1 MKTLRQYIEEAVR
14 GIQLNTSVKGTL
26 MNLVPAQS
34 RRMKERITDWLCKAK
49 PQCEDESN
57 ATWEDLAIALDFGDL
72 ELFTRLLTDKKTGSP
87 LDVRIADVLTELAK
101 ILGTRLDVV
110 QKSWKM
116 LGKIKPS
123 EDEFDDP
130 AEVRRWLKKRARA

>member
-49 PQCEDESN
+49 PHCEDESN

-101 ILGTRLDVV
+101 ILGARLDVV

-116 LGKIKPS
+116 LGKVKPS